1 MSAPQAK
8 VNRIEKLLQ
17 IMFSC
22 DLDEFGA
29 VVAAE
34 WFLFDGVKMNS
45 SVLAVNEGAAT
56 TWLLDVVL
64 MEAMESVLLFSP
76 YMTIMKKNNNPR

>member
-1 MSAPQAK
+1 
-8 VNRIEKLLQ
+8 
-17 IMFSC
+17 MFSC

-45 SVLAVNEGAAT
+45 SVLAVDEGAAT
-56 TWLLDVVL
+56 TRLLDVVL

>member
-1 MSAPQAK
+1 
-8 VNRIEKLLQ
+8 
-17 IMFSC
+17 MFSC

>member
-45 SVLAVNEGAAT
+45 SVLAVDEGAAT
-56 TWLLDVVL
+56 TRLLDVVL